1 MKKGE
6 NLLSEC
12 GKWMLK
18 MIPFNANFPFECYFV
33 IQNNF
38 FSKKIL
44 KNQTL
49 LNKMLPFTLNF
60 VQHENGDF

>member
-1 MKKGE
+1 
-6 NLLSEC
+6 
-12 GKWMLK
+12 MLK